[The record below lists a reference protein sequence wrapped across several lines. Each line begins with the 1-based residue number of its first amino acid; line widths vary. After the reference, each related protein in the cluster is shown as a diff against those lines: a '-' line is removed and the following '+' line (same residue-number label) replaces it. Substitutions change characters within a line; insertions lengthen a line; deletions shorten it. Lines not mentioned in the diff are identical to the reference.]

1 MKNDLITSADF
12 DDGKKDTYKY
22 RVINKQ
28 GKKFYGYIDALDE
41 ESVKS
46 YLKNEGLK
54 IIEIEKQGKFK
65 EIKVKKPKLKDSEI
79 SFMLTQ
85 LSTYLKAGIPLIDAV
100 KILEKQSVKS
110 KEKRIYSNI
119 IFELSKGENLSNA
132 LRAQN
137 GVFPIFL
144 VNMIKTA
151 ELTGDLNEVLEDM
164 QKYYDKKDKNKKA
177 FINSM
182 TYPLVLFSFAILVLI
197 FILTYVLPQFVTL
210 FEKEDATIPTFTKV
224 ILGVSSFLSNH
235 LWGIIFFIIL
245 LVLLICVLYK
255 YVRSVRK
262 GLQIFIM
269 KLPFIGKIIIY
280 NEIVM
285 FTKTFSSLLSHKV
298 FITDSIKVLEGVS
311 NNEVFKDIIKDSLNS
326 LSKGE
331 NISSSFENKWVF
343 PVAAYEMLVTGEN
356 TGKLDMMMKYVGE
369 YYEDLEAGLLKRFN
383 SFIEPILIVF
393 IAVIVG
399 IVVISV
405 IIPMFSFYGSAL

>member
-12 DDGKKDTYKY
+12 DDEKKDTYKY

>member
-1 MKNDLITSADF
+1 MKNDLVTSSDLEE
-12 DDGKKDTYKY
+12 KKDTYKY
-22 RVINKQ
+22 RVMNNQ
-28 GKKFYGYIDALDE
+28 GKKFYGYIDAYDID
-41 ESVKS
+41 SVRA

-54 IIEIEKQGKFK
+54 VIEIEKQSKLK
-65 EIKVKKPKLKDSEI
+65 DIKVKKPKLKDSEI
-79 SFMLTQ
+79 AFMLTQ

-144 VNMIKTA
+144 VNMVKTA
-151 ELTGDLNEVLEDM
+151 ELTGDLNSVLEDM

-182 TYPLVLFSFAILVLI
+182 TYPIVLFSFAILVLI
-197 FILTYVLPQFVTL
+197 FILTYVLPKFVTL
-210 FEKEDATIPTFTKV
+210 FDKEDASVPTFTKV
-224 ILGVSSFLSNH
+224 ILAASAFLTNH
-235 LWGIIFFIIL
+235 FWSIIIAIL
-245 LVLLICVLYK
+245 LIVLIISALYK
-255 YVRSVRK
+255 YVKGVRRTI
-262 GLQIFIM
+262 QIILM
-269 KLPFIGKIIIY
+269 KLPVIGKIIIY

-298 FITDSIKVLEGVS
+298 FITDSIKVLESIS
-311 NNEVFKDIIKDSLNS
+311 NNEVFKEIIKDSLKS

-343 PVAAYEMLVTGEN
+343 PIAAYEMLVTGEN
-356 TGKLDMMMKYVGE
+356 TGKLDMMMKYVGD
-369 YYEDLEAGLLKRFN
+369 YYEDLESGLLKRFN

>member
-1 MKNDLITSADF
+1 MKNDLITSTDL
-12 DDGKKDTYKY
+12 DDEKKDTYKY
-22 RVINKQ
+22 RVMNNQ
-28 GKKFYGYIDALDE
+28 GKKFYGYIDAYDA

-54 IIEIEKQGKFK
+54 VIEIEKQGKLK

-144 VNMIKTA
+144 INMVKTA
-151 ELTGDLNEVLEDM
+151 ELTGDLNSVLEDM

-182 TYPLVLFSFAILVLI
+182 TYPIVLFSFAILVLI
-197 FILTYVLPQFVTL
+197 FILTYVLPRFVTL
-210 FEKEDATIPTFTKV
+210 FDKEDASVPAFTKV
-224 ILGVSSFLSNH
+224 ILGISSFLSNH
-235 LWGIIFFIIL
+235 FWTIIIIIL
-245 LVLLICVLYK
+245 LLVLIIISLYK
-255 YVRSVRK
+255 YVKSVRRVI
-262 GLQIFIM
+262 QIILM
-269 KLPFIGKIIIY
+269 KLPVIGKIIIY

-311 NNEVFKDIIKDSLNS
+311 NNEVFKDIIKDSLKS

-343 PVAAYEMLVTGEN
+343 PIAAYEMLVTGEN
-356 TGKLDMMMKYVGE
+356 TGKLDMMMKYVGD

-383 SFIEPILIVF
+383 SFIEPVLIVF